1 MKQPLMSVDRLD
13 GLCPKLELTATFM
26 AQLRSD
32 AGDECDELPLRPLGP
47 HAMQAHGYFV
57 GAAGHN
63 NRPPRPSNTA
73 THRTSATFEHNDVNH
88 IQWYNIL
95 GKTLDTERAC
105 IVALEGKVA
114 RARLEP
120 PSTRARACAH
130 AAHVHMRHTRT
141 LAHAR
146 TPTPWQVD
154 ATFKA
159 DDSKNDI
166 VWDDLIKDGELS
178 SYTNKMLTKMLKKII
193 KLNPKKPWVIG
204 ANAND
209 DIGEISWT
217 TVGTE

>member
-13 GLCPKLELTATFM
+13 GLCPKLELTAAFM

-47 HAMQAHGYFV
+47 HAMRAHGCFN

-63 NRPPRPSNTA
+63 NHPPRPSNTA
-73 THRTSATFEHNDVNH
+73 THRASAIFEHNDVNH
-88 IQWYNIL
+88 IQWYNMLGNIL
-95 GKTLDTERAC
+95 DKERAC
-105 IVALEGKVA
+105 IVALERKVA

-120 PSTRARACAH
+120 ASTRARACAH
-130 AAHVHMRHTRT
+130 AAHAHMRHTRT

-146 TPTPWQVD
+146 TPMPWQVD
-154 ATFKA
+154 AAFKA
-159 DDSKNDI
+159 DESKDDI
-166 VWDDLIKDGELS
+166 IWDDIIKEGELA
-178 SYTNKMLTKMLKKII
+178 SYSDKMLTKMLKKII

-209 DIGEISWT
+209 DIGEIAWKT
-217 TVGTE
+217 EGTE